1 VKLIARLAKAALAL
15 ALTVGLSCGV
25 PWMLLTHVGSP
36 VPKQVPGV
44 HVIVTALS
52 ARFDIHVFITVAVYL
67 LWFCWAVFVAQLLSQ
82 VPGTAVDLV
91 RILQRREPLRRNAA
105 IGPGGALARG
115 LIVAFTIALLAPRST
130 DTAAAAAKATGYVLS
145 PTAARTA
152 SVAPAV
158 PGARSA
164 SEDAYVVRSGD
175 TLWDIAGQHLGAPER
190 WHDIYRLNVGRSQPD
205 GGALSDP
212 QLILPGWRLR
222 LPENAVA
229 SVPQVTAPTDTATRP
244 SNAATVPVPEP
255 VEAPSP
261 APVDGPATS
270 AVPSRPE
277 HAIPTQRVTPR
288 DRAAVH
294 LPGGGVVPISLA
306 SGVAA
311 ALALARLRARART
324 RIQPVDAPRD
334 SEPLAPLLEPVRAE
348 LLRAHHSTLCAP
360 GKGLFQDDE
369 DFGDD
374 LLANDELLP
383 SEPGP
388 ASAAEDLLWSL
399 KSEPG
404 GPESSPQFAPSL
416 RAVLDGADAPDD
428 LHVALRGNTPIPL
441 AAVTAAGL
449 GLTGD
454 GATDAARSLLVS
466 ALAAGG
472 PRAIDQAVEVQITA
486 QALSLL
492 LGPGP
497 QTADSDRL
505 TVFDSLTTLLDDA
518 EREQSARAA
527 EVAEYG
533 QANAADVR
541 RFDNVEPFR
550 PRVLLAHL
558 EAGERHR
565 LEEIARAGAAV
576 DTHLVLLGPWAAG
589 TTVTISADRDLIAT
603 GPDVEALRDA
613 SAFGITMDEAEQI
626 LAALGAATESPAATE
641 PFTDT
646 ADDGELLVEGSRL
659 DEVIALLPV
668 SLVAAPVV
676 ARAHVDEGVLLLK
689 VIGPFTAE
697 IDGRDVTGCF
707 NPSHRT
713 LLLYLALR
721 ERPVRRAEIIEAL
734 WTDDE
739 ADGKNAEKKRRTR
752 FDTRLYQTKKALAD
766 AAGRDAEFITS
777 ERASGFITLNRA
789 LILTDLACFDQLI
802 NRASRAADDTEKT
815 VHLEAACALYR
826 GPLDESIRG
835 DWLLEHREDRLRRYR
850 DAAGDLARIVGRS
863 DPDRGLAILNQLL
876 EHDLFNEDLY
886 RRIMRGQA
894 RLGRHDAVRRTFN
907 LLETRF
913 EAVELVV
920 DPSTRALVETL
931 TRRPA
936 ASGSCSAS

>member
-1 VKLIARLAKAALAL
+1 MNLIARLSKAAFSL
-15 ALTVGLSCGV
+15 ALTAGLSCGV
-25 PWMLLTHVGSP
+25 PWLLLTYIGSP
-36 VPKQVPGV
+36 VPKQFPGLHEIVP
-44 HVIVTALS
+44 ALS
-52 ARFDIHVFITVAVYL
+52 ARFDIHVFITIIVYL
-67 LWFCWAVFVAQLLSQ
+67 LWACWAVLVVQLLVQ
-82 VPGTAVDLV
+82 VPGTFVDIV
-91 RILQRREPLRRNAA
+91 RILRRREPVRRGAA
-105 IGPGGALARG
+105 WGPGGALARG
-115 LIVAFTIALLAPRST
+115 LIAAFTIALLAPRAA

-145 PTAARTA
+145 PTAKIA

-164 SEDAYVVRSGD
+164 SGDDYVVRSGD
-175 TLWDIAGQHLGAPER
+175 TLWDIAALHLGEPER
-190 WHDIYRLNVGRSQPD
+190 WHDIYSLNVGRVQPD
-205 GGALSDP
+205 GGVLSDP
-212 QLILPGWRLR
+212 QLIQPGWQLR
-222 LPENAVA
+222 LPENVVAPASAV
-229 SVPQVTAPTDTATRP
+229 PAPAVSTTRP
-244 SNAATVPVPEP
+244 SNAGTVLVPEP
-255 VEAPSP
+255 VETPSLIAAGGSP
-261 APVDGPATS
+261 AAS
-270 AVPSRPE
+270 AIPSRAE
-277 HAIPTQRVTPR
+277 HPIPAQRIAPR
-288 DRAAVH
+288 DRAAVR
-294 LPGGGVVPISLA
+294 LPGGGVVPVSLA

-311 ALALARLRARART
+311 ALALARLRTRARS
-324 RIQPVDAPRD
+324 RIQPVDAPGD

-348 LLRAHHSTLCAP
+348 LLRAHHATVCAP

-374 LLANDELLP
+374 PFADDEPLP
-383 SEPGP
+383 SEPES
-388 ASAAEDLLWSL
+388 ASVTEDALWSL

-404 GPESSPQFAPSL
+404 TPLTTPEFAPSL

-428 LHVALRGNTPIPL
+428 VHVAICGNSPIPL
-441 AAVTAAGL
+441 ASVTTAGL

-454 GATDAARSLLVS
+454 GAADAARSLLVS

-472 PRAIDQAVEVQITA
+472 PRAIDQAVEVQTTV
-486 QALSLL
+486 QALSVL
-492 LGPGP
+492 LGPGAL
-497 QTADSDRL
+497 TADSDRL

-550 PRVLLAHL
+550 PRILLVHL

-565 LEEIARAGAAV
+565 LEAIARAGGKV

-589 TTVTISADRDLIAT
+589 TSVTIGADRLLTAT
-603 GPDVEALRDA
+603 GPDAELLRDA

-626 LAALGAATESPAATE
+626 LSALGTAAESPATRE

-646 ADDGELLVEGSRL
+646 EADGEPPVEASRQ
-659 DEVIALLPV
+659 DESVVP
-668 SLVAAPVV
+668 SAATPDDTVPVV
-676 ARAHVDEGVLLLK
+676 ARAHVDQGVLLLK

-734 WTDDE
+734 WTDDQ

-766 AAGRDAEFITS
+766 AVGHDSEFIS
-777 ERASGFITLNRA
+777 SDRASGFITLNRT
-789 LILTDLACFDQLI
+789 LILTDLACFDQLVG
-802 NRASRAADDTEKT
+802 RASRAADDAEKT
-815 VHLEAACALYR
+815 AHLEAACALYR

-850 DAAGDLARIVGRS
+850 DAAGDLARIVGRT

-920 DPSTRALVETL
+920 DASTRALVRTL
-931 TRRPA
+931 TRNV
-936 ASGSCSAS
+936 